1 MSPAPYLP
9 PDEFDL
15 AVTADMDLP
24 VDMDLAADFLE
35 LKALLSRDGQCF
47 SDDIVGALEL
57 TAEREYAD
65 VDEEIR
71 NREEIASLAVA
82 RMSCRKRVLD
92 GSYPFDIDDD
102 GSVISFT
109 GEEHHLGH
117 TAYLV
122 SLVLSNLKSVSPLL
136 GDPDLHPTQEEVNRL
151 RQLFQYLATAA
162 IAAEVGG
169 PAWSF
174 GFPRPDGS
182 GFLTKLSEIWRSLK
196 DGKVEADTSAP
207 SSPKDDQIDIFAWRE
222 QRDGLPGFLLIAA
235 QVATG
240 RDWKAKS
247 IRGHVAN
254 AFPNRWFN
262 PTPATT
268 MVPYHV
274 IPFARPDEEFR
285 DDALVLGNVLH
296 RLRVPTRVQEA
307 TALVARGV
315 AVEAYDMLASAS
327 ECIHAY
333 AQRARVP

>member
-1 MSPAPYLP
+1 MSPALYLP
-9 PDEFDL
+9 
-15 AVTADMDLP
+15 ADQFHDASSA
-24 VDMDLAADFLE
+24 DMDLAADFLE
-35 LKALLSRDGQCF
+35 LKALLSESGQCL
-47 SDDIVGALEL
+47 SEDIVGALEL
-57 TAEREYAD
+57 TAEEEYPD
-65 VDEEIR
+65 VDTEIR
-71 NREEIASLAVA
+71 NREEIASGAVA
-82 RMSCRKRVLD
+82 RMSSRERVLA

-109 GEEHHLGH
+109 GEERHLGH

-122 SLVLSNLKSVSPLL
+122 SLVLSNLRSVSPLL
-136 GDPDLHPTQEEVNRL
+136 TDRDLHPTSEETDAL
-151 RQLFQYLATAA
+151 RRYFQYLATAA
-162 IAAEVGG
+162 IAGEVGG

-182 GFLTKLSEIWRSLK
+182 GFLTRLSEIGRSLK
-196 DGKVEADTSAP
+196 DGKVNAASSAP
-207 SSPKDDQIDIFAWRE
+207 SSPKDDQIDILAWRE